1 MSDVIPPVSIP
12 PPPPVNKDDDS
23 ETSKPGTQED
33 SGRESPLLSRDC
45 VYTTGGVCECHGA
58 GAKRYWRPRGSR
70 GRVVVGSDRKAGIT
84 TNVIWDL
91 GVEGNYGSQDCHSLL
106 LEGRKTRRT
115 DGRTQFFKLLFWDNF
130 CVFCV

>member
-1 MSDVIPPVSIP
+1 MSAMGQGL
-12 PPPPVNKDDDS
+12 N
-23 ETSKPGTQED
+23 GT
-33 SGRESPLLSRDC
+33 SGR
-45 VYTTGGVCECHGA
+45 GGVGGGE
-58 GAKRYWRPRGSR
+58 W
-70 GRVVVGSDRKAGIT
+70 VGLVGKLNVSIT

-91 GVEGNYGSQDCHSLL
+91 EVEGNYGSQDCHSLL